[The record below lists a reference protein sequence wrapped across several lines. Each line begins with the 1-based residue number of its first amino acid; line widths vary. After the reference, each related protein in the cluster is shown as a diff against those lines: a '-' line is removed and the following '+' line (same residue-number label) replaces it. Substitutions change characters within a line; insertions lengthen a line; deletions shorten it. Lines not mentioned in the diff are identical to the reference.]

1 MLTKEYESSAIGG
14 SRQKPDPKKAGSHR
28 PLISLRPLAQR
39 RTPRC
44 NRLTGFAAAAAT
56 SAWAFSSNNAE

>member
-1 MLTKEYESSAIGG
+1 MLAKEYESSAIGG
-14 SRQKPDPKKAGSHR
+14 SRQEPDTKKAGSHR
-28 PLISLRPLAQR
+28 LLISLRPLAQR

-56 SAWAFSSNNAE
+56 SACAFSSKSAE

>member
-1 MLTKEYESSAIGG
+1 MLAKEYESSAIGE
-14 SRQKPDPKKAGSHR
+14 SRQKTGIKKAGSHR
-28 PLISLRPLAQR
+28 PLISLHPLAQR

-56 SAWAFSSNNAE
+56 SA

>member
-1 MLTKEYESSAIGG
+1 MLAKEYDSSAIVGL
-14 SRQKPDPKKAGSHR
+14 RQKPDTKKAGLHR

-56 SAWAFSSNNAE
+56 SACAFSSKSAE

>member
-1 MLTKEYESSAIGG
+1 MLAKEYDSSAIVGL
-14 SRQKPDPKKAGSHR
+14 RQKPDTKKAGSHR
-28 PLISLRPLAQR
+28 PLISLYPLAQR

-44 NRLTGFAAAAAT
+44 SRLTGFAAAAAT